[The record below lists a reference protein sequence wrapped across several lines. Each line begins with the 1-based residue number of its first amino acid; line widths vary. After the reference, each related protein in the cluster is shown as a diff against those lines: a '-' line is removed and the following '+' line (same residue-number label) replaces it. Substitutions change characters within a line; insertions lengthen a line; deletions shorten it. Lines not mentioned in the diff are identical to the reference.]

1 MLILKGPGLLRML
14 EETFSKSL
22 SESLQHSLSGSISL
36 DLIFLLFPPLISIT
50 QDLCLFPGN
59 LSRLL
64 RNA

>member
-1 MLILKGPGLLRML
+1 MLILKGLGRWEML
-14 EETFSKSL
+14 EETFLKSI
-22 SESLQHSLSGSISL
+22 SESLSCSFTGSISL
-36 DLIFLLFPPLISIT
+36 DLIFLLLFPLISIT